1 MPVDRATVKTA
12 MAVFAAFFGP
22 SVTISKHSVS
32 AVVVQ
37 ADASAD

>member
-1 MPVDRATVKTA
+1 M
-12 MAVFAAFFGP
+12 FAAFFGP
-22 SVTISKHSVS
+22 SVTISKRSVS

>member
-12 MAVFAAFFGP
+12 VALFAAFFGP
-22 SVTISKHSVS
+22 SVTISKRSVS
-32 AVVVQ
+32 AVFAQ